1 MVLAVDI
8 RLKWGVADAARL
20 IAKHGFN
27 LCRSAHQTMLDLARM
42 QKLSHV
48 EKPSGYFVSVLENSA
63 LPGRA
68 SWQQP
73 DLSCSDRSDEFI
85 ERYLARQRE
94 RRQLAE

>member
-1 MVLAVDI
+1 MALAVDI

-20 IAKHGFN
+20 VAKHGFS

-73 DLSCSDRSDEFI
+73 DLSLKRSDITDEFI
-85 ERYLARQRE
+85 QRYAARQRV
-94 RRQLAE
+94 RQ